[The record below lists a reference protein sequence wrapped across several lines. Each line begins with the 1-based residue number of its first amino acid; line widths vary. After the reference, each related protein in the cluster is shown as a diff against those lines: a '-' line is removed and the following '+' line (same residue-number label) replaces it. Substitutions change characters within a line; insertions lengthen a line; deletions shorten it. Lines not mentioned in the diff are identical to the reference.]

1 MASIGPVKL
10 QITLQ
15 ELKAEVDVTYD
26 ISFDEYDQKTDQV
39 YVEVC
44 KLIGDDTGTGDEL
57 DAGPDDV
64 IGYLTPLFFRNTRAN
79 GARTLAR
86 HFTKVFRT
94 ADLNED
100 RGTVSN
106 PDEIRALVTLTP
118 VMPSAV
124 KRESNLVTAEI

>member
-1 MASIGPVKL
+1 MASIGPVK
-10 QITLQ
+10 
-15 ELKAEVDVTYD
+15 
-26 ISFDEYDQKTDQV
+26 
-39 YVEVC
+39 
-44 KLIGDDTGTGDEL
+44 
-57 DAGPDDV
+57 
-64 IGYLTPLFFRNTRAN
+64 RNTRAN

-86 HFTKVFRT
+86 HFTKVFCT
-94 ADLNED
+94 TDLNED